1 MILGGELSWTESQI
15 ICVVMKS
22 FLSSCG
28 DLSNLYSPLTD
39 SSNKQIITTLIY
51 CVTQRKKVQVLDCVA
66 KDRREPEGGPVAHS
80 PFSWSYHSQNGK
92 KEKEDVV
99 VNYGDV
105 SALLSAVLWLKAL
118 VKIRTIFGESLIWDV
133 ATHPQSARWLAD
145 AVGIDPSTIFQMVS
159 WCSWDG
165 NSGLAIM
172 FFEKTCINEKNKE
185 AQFKSG
191 DYQSNDNW
199 MDLQLHQCV

>member
-1 MILGGELSWTESQI
+1 GIFSSWRAEGSKHILTFVQKPGQSSACTKLCNNLDYVGNMPTNCAPMILGGELSWTESQI

-28 DLSNLYSPLTD
+28 DLSNLYSPLKD

-99 VNYGDV
+99 
-105 SALLSAVLWLKAL
+105 
-118 VKIRTIFGESLIWDV
+118 
-133 ATHPQSARWLAD
+133 
-145 AVGIDPSTIFQMVS
+145 
-159 WCSWDG
+159 
-165 NSGLAIM
+165 
-172 FFEKTCINEKNKE
+172 KTCINEKNKE
-185 AQFKSG
+185 AQFKSVCLKIAF
-191 DYQSNDNW
+191 SIDNQYV
-199 MDLQLHQCV
+199 LPHFRNSATYF